1 MAWIWYRTVKGN
13 SVHSHGSWIP
23 KSFAPWQDV
32 RKSWQS
38 IRPAGRQRK
47 CVTCV
52 CVSVY
57 VYLYILYI
65 YIYICACAF
74 LYMCL
79 CGLAMQFEARMQPCA
94 ATLAC
99 KKCKLL
105 PSVCSMA
112 HHGSPWLSHFPQKL
126 EKSLW
131 PAFCLWNR
139 SLFHLLNPKRLRAWD
154 QAWDGFFR
162 ASDLSWKSSKAN
174 LHSVALPKSAAFER
188 NKLQRK
194 IRIFEKAWRG
204 ASSSKSTWDPFSES
218 VQGYA
223 LVASYGSYAICLVAE
238 HRASGLS
245 TLCDEH
251 LR

>member
-1 MAWIWYRTVKGN
+1 MCN
-13 SVHSHGSWIP
+13 M
-23 KSFAPWQDV
+23 
-32 RKSWQS
+32 
-38 IRPAGRQRK
+38 
-47 CVTCV
+47 CVCICV
-52 CVSVY
+52 CVS
-57 VYLYILYI
+57 IHII

>member
-38 IRPAGRQRK
+38 IRPGGRDRK

-52 CVSVY
+52 CV
-57 VYLYILYI
+57 YLCMCIYTLYI
-65 YIYICACAF
+65 YIHTYICACAF
-74 LYMCL
+74 LCMCL

-112 HHGSPWLSHFPQKL
+112 HHGSPWLSMALPFPSEAWKVFMARLLLVEQISVSSPESEKAKSLGPSLGRILQSFRFVL
-126 EKSLW
+126 EKLQSQSPLRGLAQICSIW
-131 PAFCLWNR
+131 EEQTPKK
-139 SLFHLLNPKRLRAWD
+139 NPNL
-154 QAWDGFFR
+154 
-162 ASDLSWKSSKAN
+162 WKS
-174 LHSVALPKSAAFER
+174 LTRCQQQQIDLGSVF
-188 NKLQRK
+188 
-194 IRIFEKAWRG
+194 RICPG
-204 ASSSKSTWDPFSES
+204 
-218 VQGYA
+218 G
-223 LVASYGSYAICLVAE
+223 
-238 HRASGLS
+238 
-245 TLCDEH
+245 TL
-251 LR
+251 L